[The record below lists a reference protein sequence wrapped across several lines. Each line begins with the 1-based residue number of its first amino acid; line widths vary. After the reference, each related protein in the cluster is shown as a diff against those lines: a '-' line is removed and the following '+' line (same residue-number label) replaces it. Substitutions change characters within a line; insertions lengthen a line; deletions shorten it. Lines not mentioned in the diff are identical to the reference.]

1 MSASS
6 TKTTAFQASARS
18 NQVVSRSSMLVSTV
32 PRSATVRARKGRF
45 SHSATASVKQSAQM
59 TSQILDVLI
68 PTVYVF
74 PTPGGPDLISNVI
87 YVSFLGVVTMKQYDL
102 TSTLAFDEIG
112 RPCCSSCIAI
122 PLGGKCFDGSE
133 RRFRYRQVVDAI
145 G

>member
-45 SHSATASVKQSAQM
+45 SHSATASVKKLAQM
-59 TSQILDVLI
+59 TTCKLDVSI

-74 PTPGGPDLISNVI
+74 PTPGGPGLVSIIIYISV
-87 YVSFLGVVTMKQYDL
+87 LEAVTMEQYNL
-102 TSTLAFDEIG
+102 TNTLAFYKIC
-112 RPCCSSCIAI
+112 RPGF
-122 PLGGKCFDGSE
+122 LGF
-133 RRFRYRQVVDAI
+133 VTI
-145 G
+145 